1 MTVPGPT
8 RRRHLVVVRAGDRSL
23 HERWIEPG
31 GERTFDLIVSY
42 YGSDPQRF
50 RDGPHPRIDDAG
62 DKYPG
67 LKRLLE
73 RERRWRDYEWIWL
86 PDDDLATTQDQIERL
101 FDRVRSL
108 DLDLAQPALGWSS
121 HVNYAPT
128 LCMPSLCAR
137 YTNFV
142 EIMAPC
148 FRVDALERCLP
159 TFDANRTGWGL
170 SFVWPRLLGTGLRRC
185 AIVDDA
191 VVTHTRPAGG
201 PAYAR
206 LPGGTR
212 DAAVERAAVMTR
224 YGLSPHTDVRVYAAA
239 DGTGRFLDAGI
250 PDDASRLM
258 RLLADDTDAV
268 TAWRDAHPA
277 DGVPGRDP
285 AYAWRRWLPAETLRA
300 LAGRVP
306 RGREARAG

>member
-212 DAAVERAAVMTR
+212 DAAVERP
-224 YGLSPHTDVRVYAAA
+224 G
-239 DGTGRFLDAGI
+239 
-250 PDDASRLM
+250 SR
-258 RLLADDTDAV
+258 RCGQHACSRRAFSK
-268 TAWRDAHPA
+268 AHRPRE
-277 DGVPGRDP
+277 PLPLREL
-285 AYAWRRWLPAETLRA
+285 RRWS
-300 LAGRVP
+300 
-306 RGREARAG
+306 AR